1 MLKLSEEIIKHWED
15 TSHQNT
21 DNHMEF
27 ELKKKVANTIKRL
40 YDYNQST
47 IDLEQPLEVMGVE
60 MTLDYWQFDLIV
72 EYMSIAISR
81 ENHKDVSE
89 EIHQYVGF
97 DYDVEATEDFV
108 NCLFDKYFDNVLR
121 I

>member
-1 MLKLSEEIIKHWED
+1 MKNKLKR
-15 TSHQNT
+15 
-21 DNHMEF
+21 
-27 ELKKKVANTIKRL
+27 KVINTIKRL

-97 DYDVEATEDFV
+97 DYDVEATNDFV
-108 NCLFDKYFDNVLR
+108 DKLFYNYYGD
-121 I
+121 